1 MKNDDEVDLKTQ
13 MTGRCHV
20 ILSLM
25 LLLLLGPLGG
35 VRAPACDSGDSS
47 CDCPTNVVADGAEQS
62 WTWVEEST
70 IGGGVTNVQVPRFA
84 SATLSHRGEPG
95 NWKVF
100 PHKFQ
105 DVVKSFRK
113 HGGDKAELLYYLGMV
128 AVSSLLFAIITVLV
142 YRGTAGRE
150 VRRLFQLL
158 FLVLWVG
165 VFAQCLCSVKDVAVL
180 FAYARAGQWLYG
192 LCTAWLALV
201 TILFTIV
208 LRRRFNSFY
217 CFWACPVG
225 TVQDLVETGIH
236 RKMSDRM
243 RIALLVGIGVVLV
256 TAVACKVPRPLN
268 LLGGPV
274 LALLMIVFAIVAILR
289 PGLDRIL
296 RKFVYV
302 SMAGWFILNLVVMLY
317 DIENKTP
324 GPWCV
329 PGVANL
335 INPLVLTFLVLLAVS
350 MIVPRA
356 WCRYVCPNRGLFEVL
371 SGRRDHEEKDP
382 GSG

>member
-1 MKNDDEVDLKTQ
+1 LKDRSTTRYIWIRNTALLIWLAL
-13 MTGRCHV
+13 TGLVSVH
-20 ILSLM
+20 
-25 LLLLLGPLGG
+25 
-35 VRAPACDSGDSS
+35 ACDSGDAS
-47 CDCPTNVVADGAEQS
+47 CVCPTSGVAEIPEQP

-70 IGGGVTNVQVPRFA
+70 IGGGPTNGRVPRLA
-84 SATLSHRGEPG
+84 ATAVPHRHAGPAEPG
-95 NWKVF
+95 NWKMF

-105 DVVKSFRK
+105 DVVKDYQR
-113 HGGDKAELLYYLGMV
+113 HPENHADLAYYLGMV
-128 AVSSLLFAIITVLV
+128 GVSTLLFAIIVVLIH
-142 YRGTAGRE
+142 RGTAGRD

-180 FAYARAGQWLYG
+180 VAYARAGQWFYG

-201 TILFTIV
+201 TILFTLV
-208 LRRRFNSFY
+208 LRRRFHSFY

-225 TVQDLVETGIH
+225 TVQDLVETGLH
-236 RKMSDRM
+236 RKMSNRV
-243 RIALLVGIGVVLV
+243 RIALLAGIAVVLV
-256 TAVACKVPRPLN
+256 SVVAWKVPRPLN

-274 LALLMIVFAIVAILR
+274 LALLMIAFAITAIVR
-289 PGLDRIL
+289 PAMDRIL
-296 RKFVYV
+296 RKFVFV
-302 SMAGWFILNLVVMLY
+302 SLAGWFALNLVVMLY

-335 INPLVLTFLVLLAVS
+335 RNPLVLTFFVLLAVS

-356 WCRYVCPNRGLFEVL
+356 WCRYVCPNRGLFEAL
-371 SGRRDHEEKDP
+371 GGQREQGEKDAT
-382 GSG
+382 GG